1 MARTQGPIQVW
12 HRTDT
17 IPTDAQGGYAGGDS
31 TAAAIALSQGSV
43 DALAEQVAD
52 INVGVGTLTAR
63 DNGDGT
69 GTIVW
74 TENAGSN
81 GGGGDGDGHGGTV
94 SWGGVTGKPSTFPP
108 SPHAHAMDDLS
119 ADGVPS
125 DRNFLRGDGAWAVPG
140 NGSSVSGG
148 CLRFYSSGVEIHVN
162 DTHVNNAI
170 TGFGDEEGQPFDE
183 KGRLIIRHT
192 APGGAIITIAASADE
207 TLTERGITAGCS
219 GGVGRTLVQLAQ
231 NGVPLDLREDAD
243 YAKVAGNYSNL
254 WMLWVH
260 HAPNGIAP

>member
-1 MARTQGPIQVW
+1 EWHREDRSDVARTQGPIQVW

-81 GGGGDGDGHGGTV
+81 GGGGDGDGHGV
-94 SWGGVTGKPSTFPP
+94 
-108 SPHAHAMDDLS
+108 H
-119 ADGVPS
+119 VP
-125 DRNFLRGDGAWAVPG
+125 AVPA
-140 NGSSVSGG
+140 
-148 CLRFYSSGVEIHVN
+148 RPRH
-162 DTHVNNAI
+162 
-170 TGFGDEEGQPFDE
+170 
-183 KGRLIIRHT
+183 GRPVRRRRAQRPELPPR
-192 APGGAIITIAASADE
+192 
-207 TLTERGITAGCS
+207 RR
-219 GGVGRTLVQLAQ
+219 GVGRARQRVVRLR
-231 NGVPLDLREDAD
+231 GVPAVLLLRRGDPRQRHPRQQR
-243 YAKVAGNYSNL
+243 
-254 WMLWVH
+254 H
-260 HAPNGIAP
+260 HGLRRRGGSTVR